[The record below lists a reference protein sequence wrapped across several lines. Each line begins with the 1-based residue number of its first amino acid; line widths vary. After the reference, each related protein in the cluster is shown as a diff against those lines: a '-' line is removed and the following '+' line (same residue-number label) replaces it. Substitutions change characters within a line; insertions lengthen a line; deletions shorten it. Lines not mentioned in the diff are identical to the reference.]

1 MEPTF
6 YITTLGCP
14 KNQADSREMERSLL
28 RRGLSPAA
36 TPESADFHLINSCS
50 FIESARVETIQV
62 ALEAAELKDGKP
74 GQKLI
79 LAGCFAERYAT
90 AVRDE
95 LPEVDFSFGTGLY
108 HRAGELVA
116 DRFGLPQTLSAREAP
131 ALGQRIA
138 LRQGRPYAPIKI
150 SDGCN
155 RGCAFCAIPQFRGPF
170 RDIARESILEEA
182 RLLAA
187 EGVRELCL
195 VSQDTNN
202 YGAGPEALVDL
213 LGGMEEIS
221 GLEWLR
227 LLYLYPDPRTEQLLQ
242 KIAASGLK
250 KITPYLETPVQHVSA
265 RVLKNM
271 RRYGS
276 YERFSDLFQMARSLF
291 PGLEIRTSFL
301 IGFPGEED
309 EDVDLLARFVQ
320 EARPEKLALFSY
332 SLEEETPGF
341 ALGDAIPDTVKAERI
356 NRVRNAHLALLKE
369 LHRERVGRVYQCI
382 VDEITP
388 EHVLARRAQDAPEI
402 DEAVFLPRT
411 TECQAGDILTVE
423 ISGFYEYDMSGR
435 ALAGS
440 RA

>member
-36 TPESADFHLINSCS
+36 TPEAADFHLINSCS

-62 ALEAAELKDGKP
+62 ALEAAELKDAKP

-116 DRFGLPQTLSAREAP
+116 DR
-131 ALGQRIA
+131 
-138 LRQGRPYAPIKI
+138 PYAPIKI

-170 RDIARESILEEA
+170 RDIARDSILEEA

-202 YGAGPEALVDL
+202 YGAGPDALVDL
-213 LGGMEEIS
+213 LGGLEEIS

-242 KIAASGLK
+242 KVAASGLK

-276 YERFSDLFQMARSLF
+276 YERFLDLFQMARSLF
-291 PGLEIRTSFL
+291 PGLEVRTSFL
-301 IGFPGEED
+301 VGFPGEED
-309 EDVDLLARFVQ
+309 EDVDLLARFIQ

-341 ALGDAIPDTVKAERI
+341 ALGDATPDHIKAERI
-356 NRVRNAHLALLKE
+356 NRVRNAHIELLKE

-411 TECQAGDILTVE
+411 TECQTGDILTVE